1 MTTFAFCVNSRA
13 DVNLA
18 FLDSGGPVNLF
29 AYNSVVLGSLMDA
42 KLLTACAAGVNVT
55 ARAGSDAG
63 GSDVDGA
70 SPSGASVRIPSE
82 VEETE
87 KVGLSVDVSRIA
99 SSSGSSDSSMLAR

>member
-13 DVNLA
+13 VVNLA

-70 SPSGASVRIPSE
+70 SPSEASVRIPSE

>member
-13 DVNLA
+13 VVNLA

-87 KVGLSVDVSRIA
+87 KVG
-99 SSSGSSDSSMLAR
+99 